1 MQVLQDITI
10 CHGQHEG
17 APRTEAGQR
26 AGCSGPNG
34 VGGSAGGFSALNI
47 FRMLPLR
54 LYQRFQPDSGECR
67 LSDQDQL
74 PEAKL
79 RRAFEARARRIIK

>member
-1 MQVLQDITI
+1 MCVLQDIKI
-10 CHGQHEG
+10 FHVQHEG
-17 APRTEAGQR
+17 TPRTEAAPK

-34 VGGSAGGFSALNI
+34 VGSSAGGFSALNI

-54 LYQRFQPDSGECR
+54 LYQRFQPDSAKWR
-67 LSDQDQL
+67 ISNQDQL

-79 RRAFEARARRIIK
+79 RRAFEAMARRIV

>member
-1 MQVLQDITI
+1 MHVLQDIQI
-10 CHGQHEG
+10 FSVQHEG
-17 APRTEAGQR
+17 TPRTEAVLK

-54 LYQRFQPDSGECR
+54 LYQTFQPDSGKWR
-67 LSDQDQL
+67 LSDQDQH

-79 RRAFEARARRIIK
+79 RLAFEALP